1 MPKGESAL
9 SLVKVKTKYQVT
21 LPTALREQVGV
32 SVGDVLE
39 AKVEKGKITF
49 TPKSIIDRHI
59 AESLQDIKQG
69 RSCGPFDSAE
79 AMIRSLHQDANRSHS
94 RKRSKARG

>member
-39 AKVEKGKITF
+39 AKVERGKITF
-49 TPKSIIDRHI
+49 TPKSIIDRHL
-59 AESLQDIKQG
+59 AESLEDFKNG
-69 RSCGPFDSAE
+69 RTYGPFNTAE
-79 AMIRSLHQDANRSHS
+79 EMIRSLHQHA
-94 RKRSKARG
+94 RKASKRKKAKARA

>member
-1 MPKGESAL
+1 M

-32 SVGDVLE
+32 NVGDILE

-49 TPKSIIDRHI
+49 TPKSIIDREI
-59 AESLQDIKQG
+59 AEGLEDLRKG
-69 RSCGPFDSAE
+69 RTYGPFNTADE
-79 AMIRSLHQDANRSHS
+79 MIRSLHQMT
-94 RKRSKARG
+94 RKRTQTPTKRK